1 MLSEKVKQEIQDL
14 MSHSPT
20 KRAVLVMALHAIRHE
35 KEYFEPEDFIDLAEI
50 LDEHPAEI
58 ESTAKFYDMFLTAKP
73 ARCTI
78 GVCTNITCMLRGS
91 DKIVEHLKA
100 MLGIDFG
107 MCTPDGSI
115 CLEEVECLGSCDDA
129 PAMLVNDRH
138 VGPMTIEK
146 LETVL
151 ECCRL
156 NKPLPE
162 DSKS

>member
-20 KRAVLVMALHAIRHE
+20 KRAVLVMALHAVRRE
-35 KEYFEPEDFIDLAEI
+35 KEHFVPEDFIDLAEI
-50 LDEHPAEI
+50 LVEHPAEI
-58 ESTAKFYDMFLTAKP
+58 ESTAKFYDMFLNAKS

-78 GVCTNITCMLRGS
+78 GVCTNISCMLRGS

-100 MLGIDFG
+100 MLSIDFG

-115 CLEEVECLGSCDDA
+115 YLEEVECLGACDVA
-129 PAMLVNDRH
+129 PAMLVNDQH

-146 LETVL
+146 LDSVL

-156 NKPLPE
+156 NKPFSE